1 MEVLRR
7 VERCIVRDRPPIHL
21 QHSPSLPKPH
31 REQEMILELK
41 DDGWKNRR
49 VFVRATVCL
58 QCRMRCASAR
68 SQNERV
74 PLRVRSALDFFCMAS
89 HSTRFVRI
97 RMARPLR
104 ANCREGECRSHIYER
119 RMPQS
124 PTMRAFV
131 RPKFADMS
139 GLSLATASW
148 HFPRKSRQICVQVD
162 QHALDLRRTALRKML
177 EFQSL
182 RAVHEV

>member
-1 MEVLRR
+1 MEVRRR

-162 QHALDLRRTALRKML
+162 QHALDLRRTASRKML
-177 EFQSL
+177 ECQLL